1 MELKNVTRK
10 TKEEPKIVRIN
21 LRITK
26 SVSKWLSEKNVSPQK
41 VFDLSIVEL
50 IEKDKKK

>member
-1 MELKNVTRK
+1 MEIKDVTRK
-10 TKEEPKIVRIN
+10 EKDELKTVRIN

-26 SVSKWLSEKNVSPQK
+26 TVSKWLSKRKISPQK

-50 IEKDKKK
+50 RKEK